1 MSLIETASPFLSPVT
16 KYYRGYCTNGNG
28 FPIIPRRTSRRQADD
43 DTRAGEESTKAT
55 NHNETPFE
63 SQGSVP
69 SQHTLRTLSTT
80 DDLLLLYI
88 RTRDRKLHLSHFDN
102 KYFPIYSKLTKDDYY
117 KCYLRA
123 RTDEQNSVVDDDQH
137 PASHRELQR
146 PLHSPGLRHLKYE
159 QQRLVPQEQHQ
170 RDMCHGRKRSPLQ
183 ARVDLSPEE
192 PADGPA
198 SPRVLWKQYSPQ
210 TGLLAPPISI
220 KKSDDEPVS
229 RTIVLAN
236 TVKLP
241 ENFVD
246 CPLDHLISLIS
257 RMLRSLILLNDNSV
271 PKSISRPQSDES
283 GSPTKSSLLTRYHSR
298 TPPSISIPTYL
309 SRLTKFNNFTTATLL
324 TTIYY
329 IDLLSHHYQP
339 FFTLNS
345 WTVHRFL
352 LVGTMLSQKLMEDFF
367 YTNDH
372 YAKVGGVAISELN
385 CLELDFLSRVDWK
398 CIPAKQLDNGK
409 SSIRYAKDV
418 LDLYYMQLIQL
429 MGANTAEDDEVF
441 FEANEQPAPS
451 EGSQFHSTNDASH
464 ADVSDK
470 DEDEQDGSDF
480 DMENYDSNEESDY
493 ESPPRVFSPSHGK
506 RKATDSPE
514 TSSTMK
520 STVSFNVFGYS
531 VDGSSSPHLKRR
543 LSGQSEELC

>member
-28 FPIIPRRTSRRQADD
+28 FPIIPKRTSRRQADD
-43 DTRAGEESTKAT
+43 DTRAVGESNKAT
-55 NHNETPFE
+55 NRNDIPLE
-63 SQGSVP
+63 SHGSAP
-69 SQHTLRTLSTT
+69 SHHKLRTLSTT
-80 DDLLLLYI
+80 DDLLLVYM
-88 RTRDRKLHLSHFDN
+88 RMRDRKLHLSHFDS
-102 KYFPIYSKLTKDDYY
+102 KYFPIYSKLRKDDYY
-117 KCYLRA
+117 KSYLRA
-123 RTDEQNSVVDDDQH
+123 RPDEQNSVIDDDEP
-137 PASHRELQR
+137 PALQGELQR
-146 PLHSPGLRHLKYE
+146 PLHSPGLLHPKYE
-159 QQRLVPQEQHQ
+159 QLRSVLQEQHQ
-170 RDMCHGRKRSPLQ
+170 RDICRGRKRSPLQ
-183 ARVDLSPEE
+183 TRVDLSPEVL
-192 PADGPA
+192 ADGPA
-198 SPRVLWKQYSPQ
+198 SPRVLWKQCSPQ
-210 TGLLAPPISI
+210 TELLAPPILI
-220 KKSDDEPVS
+220 KKSNDKRVTRP
-229 RTIVLAN
+229 IVPIN

-246 CPLDHLISLIS
+246 CSIDHLISLIS

-271 PKSISRPQSDES
+271 PNSVSRPQSDES

-418 LDLYYMQLIQL
+418 LDLYYMQLILL

-441 FEANEQPAPS
+441 FEANDQPASS
-451 EGSQFHSTNDASH
+451 ECSRIHSTNGTSP
-464 ADVSDK
+464 ADVSDN
-470 DEDEQDGSDF
+470 DEDEQDRSDS
-480 DMENYDSNEESDY
+480 DMENYDSNEESDC
-493 ESPPRVFSPSHGK
+493 ESPPRVFSPSNGK

-520 STVSFNVFGYS
+520 SAVSFDVFGNS

-543 LSGQSEELC
+543 LSGHSED